1 MPVRIRTKLK
11 FRGTVTPQS
20 LNAETDVISL
30 QTQPNDYIIE
40 GFISLRNMES
50 DDMVTVREYV
60 AIDGV
65 NIDLSDE
72 ITVSGILHVPVVRIP
87 AMTLPNDAKFRVT
100 VTQIS
105 GTTVKS
111 FPYVF
116 ILQAIE
122 EI

>member
-50 DDMVTVREYV
+50 DDMVTVREYI
-60 AIDGV
+60 AIDSV
-65 NIDLSDE
+65 NTDLSDE